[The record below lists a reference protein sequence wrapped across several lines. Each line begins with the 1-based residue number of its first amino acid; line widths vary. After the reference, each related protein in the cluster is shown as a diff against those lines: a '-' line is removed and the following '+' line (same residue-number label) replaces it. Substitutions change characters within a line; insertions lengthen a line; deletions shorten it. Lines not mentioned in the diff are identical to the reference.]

1 MEYAKLSYFGGKKN
15 LPNGNEN
22 ESAGIILKG

>member
-1 MEYAKLSYFGGKKN
+1 MKYANLSYLGEKN

-22 ESAGIILKG
+22 ETAGIILKG